1 MRLDRLTIAE
11 LGDRLRA
18 ATAALQHAGEA
29 TSRHADQPAAY
40 DLWADVWWACR
51 CEQRRITRH
60 VARRTARAE
69 A

>member
-18 ATAALQHAGEA
+18 VTAALQYAGEA
-29 TSRHADQPAAY
+29 ARRHAEQPDTH
-40 DLWADVWWACR
+40 DLWAGVWWACR
-51 CEQRRITRH
+51 CERRRITRH